1 MTQANVLIVED
12 ELLIAKSIAK
22 KLNKLGYNVVEIV
35 ASGREAIQYASKTS
49 LDLILMDIAIKGK
62 IDGIEA
68 ANYIKKIVDTPIIF
82 LTAYA
87 SDETI
92 ERASKTGCYGY
103 LIKPFRD
110 KELQATVQMT
120 LSKYREQS
128 TIKKAL
134 NHSQPKINNEYD
146 NSYRDEVTKLP
157 NKLFLQDLFTY
168 LSSLTNF
175 ENETESYSDFQ
186 LKSFSKNCEATW
198 DSLSIAQQK
207 RSHFQLIA
215 VYNIY
220 IAQLKQIAN
229 SLGQDRL
236 NKLLLRIANRL
247 SDCVNGFKTHGA
259 TVCLESDNLAVLL
272 ALDTRLTATQYGQ
285 AISERLNESFKIDG
299 VEIFI
304 EHNIGVAFCPS
315 DGTELDELLQ
325 QSRKAIEFG
334 VNKDDGTVEALVS
347 APEVYSRC

>member
-22 KLNKLGYNVVEIV
+22 KLNKLGHNVVKIV
-35 ASGREAIQYASKTS
+35 ATGKEAIQYASKIS

-62 IDGIEA
+62 IDGIET
-68 ANYIKKIVDTPIIF
+68 ANCIKKIVNTPIVF

-87 SDETI
+87 NDETI
-92 ERASKTGCYGY
+92 DRASRTGCYGY

-120 LSKYREQS
+120 LSKHREQS
-128 TIKKAL
+128 TIEKAL
-134 NHSQPKINNEYD
+134 SHSQPKTKKEYD
-146 NSYRDEVTKLP
+146 NLYRDEVTKLP

-168 LSSLTNF
+168 LSSLTNCD
-175 ENETESYSDFQ
+175 ETESYSDFR
-186 LKSFSKNCEATW
+186 LKSHS
-198 DSLSIAQQK
+198 K

-229 SLGQDRL
+229 SLGQERL
-236 NKLLLRIANRL
+236 NNLLLQIANRL
-247 SDCVNGFKTHGA
+247 SDCVNGFETHGA
-259 TVCLESDNLAVLL
+259 TVCLESGNFAILL
-272 ALDTRLTATQYGQ
+272 ALDTRLTATKYRQ
-285 AISERLNESFKIDG
+285 AISERLNESFKIDD

-304 EHNIGVAFCPS
+304 EHSIGVAFCPS

-325 QSRKAIEFG
+325 QSARTAEFG
-334 VNKDDGTVEALVS
+334 KDAGNSSVESFVLT
-347 APEVYSRC
+347 PEEVYSRC